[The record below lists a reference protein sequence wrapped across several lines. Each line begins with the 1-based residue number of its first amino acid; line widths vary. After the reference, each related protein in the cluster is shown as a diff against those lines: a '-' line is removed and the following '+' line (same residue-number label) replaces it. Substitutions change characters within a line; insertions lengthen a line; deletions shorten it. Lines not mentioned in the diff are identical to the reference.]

1 MTFCGDL
8 PFVPS
13 GIHHHLFENLRRKGH
28 HCHGLTHLSWAE
40 RKIFYRVLGKK
51 FCGLFIYP
59 GQSVR
64 QVVAVSAPGD
74 RGLNRCRAP
83 DTTTGRNP
91 PQRRRARARNGVA
104 PYIPASFCRDAGSA
118 GHGATEAA
126 RPERSLQARGFASG
140 MEARQGGDSF
150 AGSVHDSPPR
160 QGDARKRHKQENN
173 KTDSNQSSRKK
184 KNSSS
189 SRNNNIISNRQ
200 MTVLKRQKPTAERPR
215 NERGGASARP
225 LSAPPA
231 RGLFPARADGH
242 LSSRLPCVIRRADE

>member
-74 RGLNRCRAP
+74 RDSYGC
-83 DTTTGRNP
+83 
-91 PQRRRARARNGVA
+91 VA
-104 PYIPASFCRDAGSA
+104 PAGNEQGPAATTESA
-118 GHGATEAA
+118 CAKRRCPLHPGGLL
-126 RPERSLQARGFASG
+126 PGCQER
-140 MEARQGGDSF
+140 
-150 AGSVHDSPPR
+150 
-160 QGDARKRHKQENN
+160 
-173 KTDSNQSSRKK
+173 
-184 KNSSS
+184 
-189 SRNNNIISNRQ
+189 
-200 MTVLKRQKPTAERPR
+200 RPR
-215 NERGGASARP
+215 RDRGGATGTVAASPGFRVRDGSPPGGRP
-225 LSAPPA
+225 EKTQPGEQQN
-231 RGLFPARADGH
+231 RQ
-242 LSSRLPCVIRRADE
+242 